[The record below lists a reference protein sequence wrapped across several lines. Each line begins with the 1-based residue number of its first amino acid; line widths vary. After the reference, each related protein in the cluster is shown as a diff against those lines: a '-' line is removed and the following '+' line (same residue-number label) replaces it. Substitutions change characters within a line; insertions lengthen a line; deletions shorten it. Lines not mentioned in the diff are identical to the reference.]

1 MLSKKATRRTG
12 ITHFPLQEE
21 KISQREL
28 PPRGKKKWGAS
39 QTTRSGKR
47 GHRLSRKAGRS
58 ATLSSENEFKGS
70 RGKGG
75 KIGGSCA
82 GLLATRK
89 SSKRRIA
96 TECYILHSSKNND
109 PTRICVRVWSILAE
123 ERRSLPGAIPT
134 LSHSP
139 QRRCPALFHRVV
151 NPMQPVN

>member
-75 KIGGSCA
+75 KTGGSCA

-89 SSKRRIA
+89 EFKKEISQLSVIFCTLPK
-96 TECYILHSSKNND
+96 TTTQ
-109 PTRICVRVWSILAE
+109 PGFVRVYEAY
-123 ERRSLPGAIPT
+123 
-134 LSHSP
+134 SP
-139 QRRCPALFHRVV
+139 RNVARCPARFRRCLTHRNGVARRYFIA
-151 NPMQPVN
+151 